1 MDNPRC
7 QSTRKDGQPCQAP
20 ALVGNGHCFT
30 HSPDHQV
37 EAAEARRR
45 GLVNG
50 NKIKALNG
58 CRPAL
63 NDMPGLVKFT
73 ARVINDTFEMKLPYD
88 VARTVLYGLSI
99 QRQNIEAGDLAQR
112 LDAIEQRLGNQ
123 GVKRW
128 AS

>member
-1 MDNPRC
+1 MASPRC
-7 QSTRKDGQPCQAP
+7 ESTRKDGQPCQAP

-30 HSPDHQV
+30 HSPDHA
-37 EAAEARRR
+37 EAASAARHR

-50 NKIKALNG
+50 NKIKALKG

-73 ARVINDTFEMKLPYD
+73 AKVINDTYDLKLPYD

-99 QRQNIEAGDLAQR
+99 QRQLIESGSVAER
-112 LDAIEQRLGNQ
+112 LEALEARLNTQ
-123 GVKRW
+123 GGRKW
-128 AS
+128 A